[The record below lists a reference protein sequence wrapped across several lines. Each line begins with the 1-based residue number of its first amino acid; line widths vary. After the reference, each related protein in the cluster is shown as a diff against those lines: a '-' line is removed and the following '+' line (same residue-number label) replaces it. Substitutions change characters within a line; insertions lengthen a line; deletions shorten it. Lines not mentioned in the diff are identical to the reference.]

1 MNFLNKIHLIFK
13 IEKIYGFLD
22 VSYTCHANLSHFLVL
37 IFY

>member
-13 IEKIYGFLD
+13 IEKIYGF
-22 VSYTCHANLSHFLVL
+22 YTCHANLSHFLVL